1 MKLQDLGEFGLIKRL
16 ADNISIDDAQVVAGI
31 GDDAAVIKTD
41 GPKLI
46 LFTTDSLIE
55 DVHFTRPA
63 LSAYQVGWKALAV
76 NLSDIAAMG
85 GVPKHGL
92 VAIGLSSQTAVDFV
106 DSLYQGIKDLAS
118 KFKVNIVGGDT
129 VRSPQLIV
137 NISLLGEVEEEYLA
151 LRSGAKA
158 GDKVLVTGDLGG
170 AATHRLTQDHL
181 SPQPRVEEGRAIVKG
196 LQPTSMI
203 DISDGLASDLR
214 HICES
219 SQVGAKIWTER
230 IPVSEKTRKMS
241 KRLGKDFLR
250 LALEGGEDYELL
262 FTASPQRLPELISE
276 IDVSITVIGEI
287 TDQKGKI
294 LLIDEKEK
302 PHPLEWKG
310 YEHFQENRS

>member
-1 MKLQDLGEFGLIKRL
+1 MKLKDLGEFGLIKRL
-16 ADNISIDDAQVVAGI
+16 ADDISINDAQVVAGI
-31 GDDAAVIKTD
+31 GDDAAAIKAG

-55 DVHFTRPA
+55 NVHFTCSTITP
-63 LSAYQVGWKALAV
+63 YQIGWKALAV

-92 VAIGLSSQTAVDFV
+92 VSIGLPPQTPVDFV
-106 DSLYQGIKDLAS
+106 DSFYQGIKDLAN

-129 VRSPQLIV
+129 ARSPQLIV

-170 AATHRLTQDHL
+170 SAAHRLAGKHL
-181 SPQPRVEEGRAIVKG
+181 PPRPRVEEGRVIVRR
-196 LQPTSMI
+196 LWPTSMI

-219 SQVGAKIWTER
+219 SQVGAKIWSQK
-230 IPVSEKTRKMS
+230 IPVSEKTRQMS
-241 KRLGKDFLR
+241 EQSGKDFLR

-262 FTASPQRLPELISE
+262 FTASPRRLSKLMSE
-276 IDVSITVIGEI
+276 IDVSMTVIGEI
-287 TDQKGKI
+287 TDQKGKL
-294 LLIDEKEK
+294 LLIDKEGK
-302 PHPLEWKG
+302 LHPLESKG
-310 YEHFQENRS
+310 YEHFKENRP